1 MDSGCLFSN
10 LVVWVLVLVQ
20 VDVQHALQ
28 VENLVTRTVSEL
40 LGRLD
45 IIVNNAGVF
54 MDPTPYLKNMK
65 RGMIF

>member
-28 VENLVTRTVSEL
+28 VENLVTRTVSEF
-40 LGRLD
+40 GRLD

-54 MDPTPYLKNMK
+54 TDPIPYLKNMK

>member
-1 MDSGCLFSN
+1 VDSGCLFSN

-28 VENLVTRTVSEL
+28 VENLVTRTVSEF
-40 LGRLD
+40 GRLD

-54 MDPTPYLKNMK
+54 TDPTPCLKNMK

>member
-1 MDSGCLFSN
+1 VDSGCLFSN
-10 LVVWVLVLVQ
+10 LVFWVLVQ

-28 VENLVTRTVSEL
+28 VENLVTRTVSEF
-40 LGRLD
+40 GRLD

-54 MDPTPYLKNMK
+54 TDPTPYLKNMK

>member
-10 LVVWVLVLVQ
+10 LVFWVLVQ

-28 VENLVTRTVSEL
+28 VENLVTRTVSEF
-40 LGRLD
+40 GRLD

-54 MDPTPYLKNMK
+54 TDPTPYLENMK